1 MSFLNALK
9 ASQDRNTRD
18 DRAADKQN
26 HDSLVKQNQALGM
39 LGMGLPA
46 GVGMGLQALT
56 DMQIDALEKK
66 NPSLAPRN
74 PFDPMAR
81 NRFSTVGQVLL
92 GYGYPTQ
99 VGIPSVS
106 VVDRIRGVFGGN
118 TAPDPRTTIW
128 NARGIPMT
136 IVDPGVGAPVT
147 SGGYETGGG
156 GGNDGPAAS
165 RGTTNF
171 GGRESSIGMDDY
183 SGYA

>member
-1 MSFLNALK
+1 MSLLDALK

-18 DRAADKQN
+18 DRAADKQK
-26 HDSLVKQNQALGM
+26 HDSLVKANQALGM
-39 LGMGLPA
+39 LGMGMPA

-74 PFDPMAR
+74 PFDPKAR
-81 NRFSTVGQVLL
+81 NRFSTVGQVVL
-92 GYGYPTQ
+92 GLGYPTQ

-118 TAPDPRTTIW
+118 TAPDPRTTMF
-128 NARGIPMT
+128 NARGNVFNILGGGNQVQPT
-136 IVDPGVGAPVT
+136 VGSGWET
-147 SGGYETGGG
+147 SGG
-156 GGNDGPAAS
+156 DGPNAPS
-165 RGTTNF
+165 QGTTNF
-171 GGRESSIGMDDY
+171 GGRESAVGMDDM

>member
-18 DRAADKQN
+18 DRAADKQK
-26 HDSLVKQNQALGM
+26 HDDLVKTNQALGM
-39 LGMGLPA
+39 LGMGMPA

-81 NRFSTVGQVLL
+81 NRFSTVGQVVL
-92 GYGYPTQ
+92 GLGYPTQ

-106 VVDRIRGVFGGN
+106 VVDRIRGVFGGD

-136 IVDPGVGAPVT
+136 IVNPGVGAPVT
-147 SGGYETGGG
+147 SGGWESGG

-171 GGRESSIGMDDY
+171 GGRESAVSMDDY